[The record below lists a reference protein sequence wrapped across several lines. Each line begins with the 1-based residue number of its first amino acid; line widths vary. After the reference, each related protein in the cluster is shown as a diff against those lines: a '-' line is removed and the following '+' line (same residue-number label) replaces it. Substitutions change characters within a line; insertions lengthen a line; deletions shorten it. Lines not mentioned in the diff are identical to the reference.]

1 MRLIDFFGRG
11 AALYPDRDCFH
22 DGTKGIRYRDAAQ
35 ASNRIANALI
45 AGGYSRGS
53 VIATYAPN
61 DPAAFVVML
70 GIQRAGATWLTLNA
84 RSAMAEILHVL
95 NWNGCRVLF
104 YQSEFAANIGE
115 IRKAVPSLV
124 EFVCIDRDDGAT
136 PSLAR
141 WQGGHPETEPDVRLD
156 PDDVAM
162 IKSTGG
168 TTGAP
173 KSVLQTHR
181 CLETMIANFLACMP
195 APEPPVHLVAAPITH
210 GAGTICYPLMA
221 CGATNIIMAKADPGT
236 ILDYIE
242 RFRVTTLF
250 LPPTVIY
257 MLLAH
262 PDLRRHD
269 YSSLRYFIYAA
280 APMSAEKLKEAIA
293 VFGPVMAQCY
303 GQAEAPMICTYLS
316 PSEHTEALA
325 AGKEKRLLSCGRATP
340 FTRVAIMN
348 DSGNL
353 LPNGEAGEIVVQSQM
368 VMKGYNRNPEATA
381 EAAAFGWHHTGDIG
395 IRDDDGYFYVVDRK
409 KDMIISGGFNIFPSE
424 IEQILWAHPAVQD
437 CAVIGVPDEK
447 WGEAVK
453 AVVER
458 KPGAKVEAED
468 LLAWCRERVG
478 GMKTPKTVEF
488 WDQLPRSPV
497 GKVLK
502 KEVRQRFWQGRHR
515 NV

>member
-1 MRLIDFFGRG
+1 LIDFFGRG
-11 AALYPDRDCFH
+11 ASLYPERACFH
-22 DGTKGIRYRDAAQ
+22 DGTRGHSYGEVAL

-45 AGGYSRGS
+45 DAGHTRGT
-53 VIATYAPN
+53 VAATLAPN
-61 DPAAFVVML
+61 TPEAFIVML

-84 RSAMAEILHVL
+84 RNALAELLHVL

-104 YQSEFAANIGE
+104 YHSDFAREIGA
-115 IRKAVPSLV
+115 IRAAVPSL
-124 EFVCIDRDDGAT
+124 ERFICIDRADGAT
-136 PSLAR
+136 QALAD
-141 WQGGHPETEPDVRLD
+141 WVAGQPATEPDIHLE

-168 TTGAP
+168 TTGTP
-173 KSVLQTHR
+173 KSVLQSHR
-181 CLETMIANFLACMP
+181 CLETMVANFLACMP
-195 APEPPVHLVAAPITH
+195 AAMPPVHLVAAPITH

-221 CGATNIIMAKADPGT
+221 LGATNIILAKADPGL
-236 ILDYIE
+236 ILSTIE

-262 PDLRRHD
+262 PDLRKYD
-269 YSSLRYFIYAA
+269 YSSLQYFIYAA
-280 APMSAEKLKEAIA
+280 APMSVEKLKEAMD

-316 PSEHTEALA
+316 PQEHA
-325 AGKEKRLLSCGRATP
+325 AAIMAGDEKRLSSCGRATP
-340 FTRVAIMN
+340 FTRVAIM
-348 DSGNL
+348 DDAGKL
-353 LPNGEAGEIVVQSQM
+353 LADGQAGEIVVRSQM
-368 VMKGYNRNPEATA
+368 VMKGYNRNPEANA

-395 IRDDDGYFYVVDRK
+395 IRDEDGYFHVVDRK

-424 IEQILWAHPAVQD
+424 IEQALWAHPAVQD
-437 CAVIGVPDEK
+437 CAVVGVPDEK

-458 KPGAKVEAED
+458 KAGATVEAEA
-468 LLAWCRERVG
+468 LLAWCRARVG
-478 GMKTPKTVEF
+478 RMKAPKSVEF
-488 WDQLPRSPV
+488 WDELPRSPV

-502 KEVRQRFWQGRHR
+502 KEVRQRFWQGRTR
-515 NV
+515 NI